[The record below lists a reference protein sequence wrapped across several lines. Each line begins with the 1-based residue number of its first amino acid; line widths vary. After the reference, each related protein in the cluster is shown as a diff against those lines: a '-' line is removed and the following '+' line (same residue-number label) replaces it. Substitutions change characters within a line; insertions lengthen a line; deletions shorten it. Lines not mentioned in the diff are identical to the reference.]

1 MVPLAGQVCGRYT
14 LSTPGAAVAEL
25 FELETAPQLAPRFN
39 IAPTQESAA
48 VRLTG
53 DRRSIA
59 SLRWG
64 LVPYWAAEPGIGNR
78 MINAR
83 SESAAEKPAFRSSL
97 RRRRCLVPADGF
109 YEWRRTPAGKQPY
122 LIRLATGGP
131 FAFAGLWDRWVPHEG
146 EPIESFTILTTRPNE
161 LTATL
166 HDRMP
171 VILPLRHHHL
181 WLDPQER
188 RPDRLEPVL
197 RPFPASEMTAFPVS
211 TVVNKPANDVP
222 ECLVPLTGWETDP
235 ALRI

>member
-1 MVPLAGQVCGRYT
+1 MCGRYT
-14 LSTPGAAVAEL
+14 LSTPGDAVAEL
-25 FELETAPQLAPRFN
+25 LQLEPAPQLAPRYN
-39 IAPTQESAA
+39 IAPTQESAV
-48 VRLTG
+48 VRQTG
-53 DRRSIA
+53 DRRVLLP
-59 SLRWG
+59 LRWG

-122 LIRLATGGP
+122 LIRLVTGEP

-161 LTATL
+161 LMAKV

-171 VILPLRHHHL
+171 VILPPRHHGP
-181 WLDPQER
+181 WLDPRER
-188 RPDRLEPVL
+188 RPERLEPL
-197 RPFPASEMTAFPVS
+197 LQPFPTAEMTAFPVA
-211 TVVNKPANDVP
+211 TIVNRPVNDVA
-222 ECLVPLTGWETDP
+222 ECILPLEGWETDP
-235 ALRI
+235 ALGV